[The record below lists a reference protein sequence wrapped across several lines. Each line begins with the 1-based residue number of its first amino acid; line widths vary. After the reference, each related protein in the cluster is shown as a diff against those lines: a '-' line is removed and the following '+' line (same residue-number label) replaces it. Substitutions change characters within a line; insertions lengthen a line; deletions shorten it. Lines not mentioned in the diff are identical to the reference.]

1 MGTIELDDEEA
12 GMSKKKT
19 TKKTARTTAKKVA
32 PKKPA
37 VAKPTQGTTK
47 KPTSKKTTKKSPAK
61 RYEAKNKTSKTKAG
75 VESYLVSL
83 GEDRRGDCEQL
94 ATMMRTLTKD
104 EGAMWGPT
112 IAGFGH
118 THLVYETGREMDWFQ
133 VGFSSRKQAI
143 TIYLMGNFES
153 RESLLEQLGP
163 HKTGKGCLY
172 IKRLSDIHLPTLK
185 KLIQES
191 CKAMKAANKG

>member
-1 MGTIELDDEEA
+1 
-12 GMSKKKT
+12 MSKQKAVRKTATATPKKV
-19 TKKTARTTAKKVA
+19 TKKKAAGAEPTKAAT
-32 PKKPA
+32 KKPA
-37 VAKPTQGTTK
+37 
-47 KPTSKKTTKKSPAK
+47 SKKAAKKTPAK
-61 RYEAKNKTSKTKAG
+61 RYDANNKTSKTKAG
-75 VESYLVSL
+75 VESYLATL
-83 GEDRRGDCEQL
+83 GADRRADCEQL
-94 ATMMRTLTKD
+94 TAMMRSLTKD

-143 TIYLMGNFES
+143 TVYLMGNFES
-153 RESLLEQLGP
+153 RAALMEQLGP
-163 HKTGKGCLY
+163 HRTGKSCLY